1 MKNKQIV
8 LTILDGFGIYK
19 EKKGNA
25 IKLANTPTYD
35 KLLTNC
41 PHTTLTAAEDSVGL
55 PHGQMGNSE
64 VGHTTIGA
72 GRIIDQDLTR
82 INKKIENQEFFD
94 NKEFKNAINNCIE
107 HNSNLHIMGL
117 TSDGGVHS
125 HINHLYALLQLCKKN
140 NFKNVYIDAITDGR
154 DTLPNKGITYLTEL
168 ENWCKKNKIGKISTI
183 TGRYY
188 TMDRDNRWERIKIA
202 YDAMINKKGAKVESI
217 EKGIKDSY
225 KNNITDEFIKPIIT
239 KDYMPIKKNDSV
251 IFFNFRPDRARQ
263 ITKTFIDNN
272 FKEFK
277 IKALDLY
284 YVCMTEYD
292 KTFKNV
298 KIAFKNE
305 IVENT
310 LGEYLSKN
318 GLKQL
323 RIAETE
329 KYAHVTFFL
338 NGGRERAYKNEE
350 RILIPSP
357 KVATYDLK
365 PEMSAIKI
373 TEKTI
378 KAIKEQKY
386 DVIIIN
392 YANTDMVGHTGNLNA
407 TIKAVETIDSCL
419 EKIIQAIDETN
430 SALLITADHG
440 NCEKMIDEK
449 TNTPQTSHTTNLVP
463 FIIYGINN
471 INLKPG
477 TLCDISPT
485 ILDLLKLDTPIEM
498 TGKSLIQKK

>member
-1 MKNKQIV
+1 MKNRQIV

-25 IKLANTPTYD
+25 IKLAKTPTYD
-35 KLLTNC
+35 KLLSNC
-41 PHTTLTAAEDSVGL
+41 PHATLTAAEESVGL

-72 GRIIDQDLTR
+72 GRIIDQNLTR
-82 INKKIENQEFFD
+82 INKQIESQKFFSNQ
-94 NKEFKNAINNCIE
+94 EFKNAIKNCIE
-107 HNSNLHIMGL
+107 KNSNLHIMGL
-117 TSDGGVHS
+117 ISDGGVHS
-125 HINHLYALLQLCKKN
+125 HINHLYALLQFCKKN
-140 NFKNVYIDAITDGR
+140 NFKNIYIDAITDGR
-154 DTLPNKGITYLTEL
+154 DTLPTSGLTYLTEL
-168 ENWCKKNKIGKISTI
+168 EKWCKKNKTGKISTI

-202 YDAMINKKGAKVESI
+202 YDAMTNKKGLEAESI

-239 KDYMPIKKNDSV
+239 KDYMPIKKNDSI

-263 ITKTFIDNN
+263 ITKTFTDKS
-272 FKEFK
+272 FAEFK
-277 IKALDLY
+277 TKSLNLY

-298 KIAFKNE
+298 KIAFNEE

-310 LGEYLSKN
+310 LGECLSKN

-338 NGGRERAYKNEE
+338 NGGREKAYKNEE

-365 PEMSAIKI
+365 PEMSALKI
-373 TEKTI
+373 TEKAI
-378 KAIKEQKY
+378 KAIKEKKY

-419 EKIIQAIDETN
+419 EKIIQAIDATN
-430 SALLITADHG
+430 SSLIITADHG

-463 FIIYGINN
+463 FIIYGIDN

-485 ILDLLKLDTPIEM
+485 ILDLLNLDTPIEM